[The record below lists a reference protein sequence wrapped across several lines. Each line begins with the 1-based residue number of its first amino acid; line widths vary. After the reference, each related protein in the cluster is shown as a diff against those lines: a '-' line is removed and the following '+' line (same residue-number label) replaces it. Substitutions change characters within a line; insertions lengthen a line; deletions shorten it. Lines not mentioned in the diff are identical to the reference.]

1 VVSPAKLN
9 YFEGMPDPARGSST
23 GKNGRPRIA
32 FLAAYMNNAYE
43 WDIWRGVRSAVEE
56 RGGSVLAFAGSG
68 IEDPNPDRRARAE
81 IFELMGPA
89 NVDAILCLSSVVGQY
104 AGIGPTEAWL
114 ESRGLPVSIVG
125 PGERLP
131 SVTID
136 DMSGVSVLMRH
147 LIEQHGHQRIA
158 FIVGSEANEEAQ
170 RRVAAY
176 RQALAEHDIAVDPK
190 LILQGDFTAE
200 SGVRAI
206 GQLFDT
212 RQVRAS
218 DVHAVVASNDY
229 MAFGAIDELSRRRIS
244 VPEEIAVVGFDD
256 IALARV
262 YDPPL
267 TTVRQPLEALGRA
280 GAHRLLELLEGRP
293 ISGALTLST
302 ELVLRRSC
310 GCVPTDGSRPLARSL
325 EIEASPS
332 GAHLVSGHTVLAA
345 LGAELS
351 GASGRFAEALE
362 PLLRAVVSD
371 GSGELHAG
379 RRLADEL
386 ATRVCLARDDL
397 IHERLS
403 RLARVL
409 HTRMFGPQTQL
420 SAALAEHLPA
430 FGIDECAV
438 SELSP
443 PSAAAP
449 EGELKLAFGF
459 NRQTFEPHIGRFDA
473 RQLIPDAFEHLRSRS
488 AFVMPLT
495 CGPQLLGVA
504 VIPASPRDGNFY
516 ETLGELFATILK
528 VLELR
533 RATPRS
539 STFP

>member
-1 VVSPAKLN
+1 VSPPELN
-9 YFEGMPDPARGSST
+9 YFGGMPDPARGSST
-23 GKNGRPRIA
+23 GEKGRPRIA

-43 WDIWRGVRSAVEE
+43 WDIWRGVRTAVEE
-56 RGGSVLAFAGSG
+56 HGGTVLAFAGSG

-81 IFELMGPA
+81 VFELLDPA

-114 ESRGLPVSIVG
+114 ERFGLPVFVVG
-125 PGERLP
+125 PADRLP
-131 SVTID
+131 SVAID
-136 DMSGVSVLMRH
+136 DGSGVTTLMRH

-158 FIVGSEANEEAQ
+158 FIVGSEANKEAQ
-170 RRVAAY
+170 RRLAAY
-176 RQALAEHDIAVDPK
+176 RQALTDHGIAIDPK
-190 LILQGDFTAE
+190 LVLQGDFTEE
-200 SGVRAI
+200 SGGRAI
-206 GQLFDT
+206 TQLFDT

-218 DVHAVVASNDY
+218 DIHAVVASNDY
-229 MAFGAIDELSRRRIS
+229 MAFGAIDELVRRRIS
-244 VPEEIAVVGFDD
+244 IPEEIAVVGFDD
-256 IALARV
+256 IARARV

-267 TTVRQPLEALGRA
+267 TTVRQPLDVLGSA
-280 GAHRLLELLEGRP
+280 GAQRLLELLEGRP
-293 ISGALTLST
+293 VSGALTLPT

-310 GCVPTDGSRPLARSL
+310 GCVPTDGSRPFARAL

-351 GASGRFAEALE
+351 GEPGRFAEALE

-386 ATRVCLARDDL
+386 ATRVRLARDDL

-420 SAALAEHLPA
+420 SAALAEYLPA

-438 SELSP
+438 SELDAPSP
-443 PSAAAP
+443 SRP
-449 EGELKLAFGF
+449 ERELKLAFGF
-459 NRQTFEPHIGRFDA
+459 NRRTFEPHIGRFDA
-473 RQLIPDAFEHLRSRS
+473 RQLLPDAFEQLRSRS

-533 RATPRS
+533 RTTARTSIAP
-539 STFP
+539 